1 VGIIHIIA
9 PTALLAVAIFELI
22 SATFRNFCSP
32 SRCTAFFIS
41 GIIVALQ
48 KCGGGPALET
58 TVERMRERLERWKKN
73 KRLSLF
79 PLDALQR
86 RLDWLYQR
94 STRSTRED
102 ESESSSSKEQS
113 IV

>member
-22 SATFRNFCSP
+22 SATFRNLF
-32 SRCTAFFIS
+32 TVALYGFFIF
-41 GIIVALQ
+41 GIIVALE
-48 KCGGGPALET
+48 KCDGGPALET

-102 ESESSSSKEQS
+102 GSESGSSKEKS